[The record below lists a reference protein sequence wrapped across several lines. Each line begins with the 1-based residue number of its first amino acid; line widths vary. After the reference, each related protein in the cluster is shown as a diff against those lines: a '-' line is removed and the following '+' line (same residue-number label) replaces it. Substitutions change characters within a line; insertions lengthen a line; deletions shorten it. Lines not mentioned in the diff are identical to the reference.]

1 MSRDDGRWHGGGDS
15 GTVTGGKEPGTEPG
29 PPPNFLR
36 VWSAGLRLRHHLH
49 HSVTALFGVLVGT
62 SAEGIPMTIYSQHP
76 NRGKVQV
83 LAAYRASAGVVS
95 STVTSVEDTT
105 TATRLVDA
113 LNRIS
118 ACATVPL
125 SVWDRRERRIER
137 YPREHLT
144 VLTDRDARPALLEGN
159 HSLWYE
165 HVKLLLHRAL
175 TDLDRAVASLPA
187 PVRTAITAELEKEAR
202 DLHHALAE
210 YTDAVERPAEEDL
223 RTWDSSLPFVLF
235 EGGLADLG
243 DDARSS
249 LDRLEKGMSETALAE
264 SVAGMR
270 LLIDAH
276 TRCANPEAWLV
287 MEELNITDDPDPF
300 GPGRY
305 FLDVQA
311 PLPDGEHYRDC
322 WTVDLGWWELDPAD
336 PHSARGDQILQCTR
350 PTPPPSRRS
359 SSSST
364 SAAGTRNSF
373 GPGPRHPSGPNWP
386 ARRSW

>member
-1 MSRDDGRWHGGGDS
+1 
-15 GTVTGGKEPGTEPG
+15 
-29 PPPNFLR
+29 
-36 VWSAGLRLRHHLH
+36 
-49 HSVTALFGVLVGT
+49 
-62 SAEGIPMTIYSQHP
+62 MTIYSQHP

-83 LAAYRASAGVVS
+83 LAAYRASTGVVS

-137 YPREHLT
+137 YPREHLAA
-144 VLTDRDARPALLEGN
+144 LTDRDARPALLEGT

-165 HVKLLLHRAL
+165 HVKLLLHLAL
-175 TDLDRAVASLPA
+175 ADLDCAVASLPA

-210 YTDAVERPAEEDL
+210 YTDAVEPPAEEDL

-235 EGGLADLG
+235 EGGLADLAG
-243 DDARSS
+243 DARSS
-249 LDRLEKGMSETALAE
+249 LDRLEKGTVLAE

-270 LLIDAH
+270 LLVDAH

-287 MEELNITDDPDPF
+287 MEDLNITDDPDPF
-300 GPGRY
+300 GPDRY
-305 FLDVQA
+305 FLDVLA
-311 PLPDGEHYRDC
+311 PLPDGEHDRDC

-336 PHSARGDQILQCTR
+336 PHSARGDQILRCTR
-350 PTPPPSRRS
+350 PTSPAVSEIVELLEVSGGDAKQLRAWAATPVGNKL
-359 SSSST
+359 
-364 SAAGTRNSF
+364 AGTSF
-373 GPGPRHPSGPNWP
+373 VVTERY
-386 ARRSW
+386 RED